1 MGCQALLQGIFPTQG
16 PNPHLL
22 RLLCWQ
28 ACCLPLAPPGKLQA
42 VLGKPEFIL
51 TNHVNVLVHQSS
63 SLCCNNSLKSTRN
76 SQYAL
81 VFFSP
86 KIQHLQVHGPGP
98 KTGKWL
104 SAHRSWGCQ
113 LPSLFHAIPQLV
125 DPSFSAPSQHPT
137 SGANFNI
144 ESDISVSGDRTPVYF
159 LQGLKSP
166 EVDAPSGTT
175 GSRCSTDDIGN
186 FLSSSFSSAFPMG
199 WLL

>member
-1 MGCQALLQGIFPTQG
+1 MGCHALLQGISPSQG
-16 PNPHLL
+16 SKRHLL
-22 RLLCWQ
+22 RLLHWQ
-28 ACCLPLAPPGKLQA
+28 AGSLPLAPPGKPQA
-42 VLGKPEFIL
+42 LLGKPDFIL
-51 TNHVNVLVHQSS
+51 TDHVNVLVHQSS
-63 SLCCNNSLKSTRN
+63 SLCCNLLKSTGS

-86 KIQHLQVHGPGP
+86 KIQHLQAHGPSP

-104 SAHRSWGCQ
+104 SARQSWGCQ
-113 LPSLFHAIPQLV
+113 LPSLFHAIPHLV